1 MIPSDRRSSSS
12 QKDHDSA
19 NRRYDTLANVDDFHS
34 TVSSERSF
42 YSPKKCAYLFGLLL
56 KQEITDI
63 DKYLR
68 AVPRYRRYNNYFP
81 QFACW
86 LYFCRLRRMAVQ
98 FPLCQ
103 FLGFVVSFWAKI
115 SVNILALTA
124 VNRFFCSQTSPVFS
138 SFLKKENYFI
148 NYFRRFT
155 NFLGFLSSYICH
167 TYIVRMEPILPIVFA
182 IRK

>member
-1 MIPSDRRSSSS
+1 MVKRYRLLQILVNEKSNQNGQLFHLFLTTQMIPSDRRSSSS
-12 QKDHDSA
+12 QKDRDSA

-81 QFACW
+81 QFACQ

-98 FPLCQ
+98 FPL
-103 FLGFVVSFWAKI
+103 
-115 SVNILALTA
+115 
-124 VNRFFCSQTSPVFS
+124 
-138 SFLKKENYFI
+138 
-148 NYFRRFT
+148 
-155 NFLGFLSSYICH
+155 
-167 TYIVRMEPILPIVFA
+167 LPISWLCCFLLG
-182 IRK
+182 

>member
-12 QKDHDSA
+12 QKDRDSA

-81 QFACW
+81 QFAC
-86 LYFCRLRRMAVQ
+86 
-98 FPLCQ
+98 
-103 FLGFVVSFWAKI
+103 
-115 SVNILALTA
+115 
-124 VNRFFCSQTSPVFS
+124 
-138 SFLKKENYFI
+138 
-148 NYFRRFT
+148 
-155 NFLGFLSSYICH
+155 
-167 TYIVRMEPILPIVFA
+167 
-182 IRK
+182 